1 MKVQMKKLRK
11 VFCLLAAA
19 AVPALTDMHEAMA
32 QLPQGMSVE
41 EEKSYNEVSSNVR
54 DNFEETAFF
63 YPSIISDADGNAS
76 ISFTMPDALTR
87 WRLMM
92 MAYTK
97 DLKSGIINQ
106 YFTTSK
112 PVTIKANMPRFCR
125 HGDTLKI
132 SAIVANNSEE
142 TTDYFWAIYETVMQ
156 NDTELETAVVYLNEE
171 TLEAVDD
178 SQYQNVAPG
187 ATFEVQTAY
196 ELIDTAGEVEVTFEE
211 MEGDKND
218 SITIDLSSVSRESAS
233 GGTAQLT
240 GGNKG
245 EGTGGGGGVP
255 GGETGASGGEQLQDW
270 WNGDWYGWWIMT
282 GCYGY
287 YEDMEGDWW
296 DICGTID
303 IGEDGVG
310 TVTLWDEDYT
320 ESEPMASAAVSL
332 SEAGTG
338 EFGTLM
344 SEGGRFTDIDLEHA
358 DWIVDPGLLDYP
370 DMIHISGY
378 YESGEDEYTYDIYL
392 RPWGTYWDD
401 VTEEDLPYYY
411 YDWYLPLIESGES
424 MPDSIG

>member
-1 MKVQMKKLRK
+1 MKRRKL
-11 VFCLLAAA
+11 FGLLLAAVMLFSLA
-19 AVPALTDMHEAMA
+19 ACGKGEKEPEDPNLLTVGE
-32 QLPQGMSVE
+32 
-41 EEKSYNEVSSNVR
+41 
-54 DNFEETAFF
+54 FELH
-63 YPSIISDADGNAS
+63 YKGAS
-76 ISFTMPDALTR
+76 IMKDREGNDALV
-87 WRLMM
+87 L
-92 MAYTK
+92 
-97 DLKSGIINQ
+97 
-106 YFTTSK
+106 
-112 PVTIKANMPRFCR
+112 
-125 HGDTLKI
+125 TLDFI
-132 SAIVANNSEE
+132 NNSEE
-142 TTDYFWAIYETVMQ
+142 TTDYFWAIYETAMQ

-171 TLEAVDD
+171 TLEDVDD

-196 ELIDTAGEVEVTFEE
+196 KLIDTAGEVEVTFEE

-218 SITIDLSSVSRESAS
+218 SITIDLSTLSRESGQS
-233 GGTAQLT
+233 GTAQLT

-245 EGTGGGGGVP
+245 GGTGGGGGVP

-320 ESEPMASAAVSL
+320 ESEPMASADVSL
-332 SEAGTG
+332 NEAGTG

-344 SEGGRFTDIDLEHA
+344 SEGGWFTNIDLEHA
-358 DWIVDPGLLDYP
+358 DWIVDPGLVDYP

>member
-1 MKVQMKKLRK
+1 MKRTKLL
-11 VFCLLAAA
+11 CLLLS
-19 AVPALTDMHEAMA
+19 ALM
-32 QLPQGMSVE
+32 LFGL
-41 EEKSYNEVSSNVR
+41 
-54 DNFEETAFF
+54 TACGSK
-63 YPSIISDADGNAS
+63 PSDPNLLKVGDYTLLYKGAEI
-76 ISFTMPDALTR
+76 MPDDSGNDSIVLT
-87 WRLMM
+87 LDFTNNSKDSG
-92 MAYTK
+92 AYLLSVTDSAK
-97 DLKSGIINQ
+97 QNGTDLEYAVIYTSPDSYDEVIDGQFTEVAPGETIELKSAFVLID
-106 YFTTSK
+106 TTSK
-112 PVTIKANMPRFCR
+112 
-125 HGDTLKI
+125 
-132 SAIVANNSEE
+132 
-142 TTDYFWAIYETVMQ
+142 
-156 NDTELETAVVYLNEE
+156 
-171 TLEAVDD
+171 
-178 SQYQNVAPG
+178 
-187 ATFEVQTAY
+187 
-196 ELIDTAGEVEVTFEE
+196 VEVTFEE
-211 MEGDKND
+211 VFGTKKATL
-218 SITIDLSSVSRESAS
+218 TIDLSTVSRKPAESGS
-233 GGTAQLT
+233 PSLT
-240 GGNKG
+240 DGNKDN
-245 EGTGGGGGVP
+245 EP
-255 GGETGASGGEQLQDW
+255 GGETGVPSGQTSAPGGKSLRDW

-282 GCYGY
+282 GCWGN
-287 YEDMEGDWW
+287 YEDMEGMWW
-296 DICGTID
+296 DLCGTID

>member
-1 MKVQMKKLRK
+1 M
-11 VFCLLAAA
+11 
-19 AVPALTDMHEAMA
+19 
-32 QLPQGMSVE
+32 
-41 EEKSYNEVSSNVR
+41 
-54 DNFEETAFF
+54 
-63 YPSIISDADGNAS
+63 
-76 ISFTMPDALTR
+76 
-87 WRLMM
+87 
-92 MAYTK
+92 
-97 DLKSGIINQ
+97 
-106 YFTTSK
+106 
-112 PVTIKANMPRFCR
+112 
-125 HGDTLKI
+125 
-132 SAIVANNSEE
+132 
-142 TTDYFWAIYETVMQ
+142 
-156 NDTELETAVVYLNEE
+156 
-171 TLEAVDD
+171 
-178 SQYQNVAPG
+178 
-187 ATFEVQTAY
+187 TFEY
-196 ELIDTAGEVEVTFEE
+196 MYGY
-211 MEGDKND
+211 KND

-378 YESGEDEYTYDIYL
+378 YESGEDEYFYDIYL

>member
-1 MKVQMKKLRK
+1 MKRRKL
-11 VFCLLAAA
+11 FCLLLA
-19 AVPALTDMHEAMA
+19 AVMLFSLAACGKGED
-32 QLPQGMSVE
+32 
-41 EEKSYNEVSSNVR
+41 
-54 DNFEETAFF
+54 ETKDPNLLKVGD
-63 YPSIISDADGNAS
+63 YELLYKGAS
-76 ISFTMPDALTR
+76 IMKDREGNDALVLT
-87 WRLMM
+87 L
-92 MAYTK
+92 
-97 DLKSGIINQ
+97 D
-106 YFTTSK
+106 FT
-112 PVTIKANMPRFCR
+112 
-125 HGDTLKI
+125 
-132 SAIVANNSEE
+132 NNSEE

-178 SQYQNVAPG
+178 SQYQNVDPG

-196 ELIDTAGEVEVTFEE
+196 ELIDTTGEVEVTFEE

-245 EGTGGGGGVP
+245 EGTGGGGGAP
-255 GGETGASGGEQLQDW
+255 GGGTGASGGDQLLDW

-303 IGEDGVG
+303 IGEDGVV

>member
-1 MKVQMKKLRK
+1 MKRRKL
-11 VFCLLAAA
+11 FGLLLAAVMLFSLA
-19 AVPALTDMHEAMA
+19 ACGKGEKEPEDPNLLTVGE
-32 QLPQGMSVE
+32 
-41 EEKSYNEVSSNVR
+41 
-54 DNFEETAFF
+54 FELH
-63 YPSIISDADGNAS
+63 YKGAS
-76 ISFTMPDALTR
+76 IMKDREGNDALV
-87 WRLMM
+87 L
-92 MAYTK
+92 
-97 DLKSGIINQ
+97 
-106 YFTTSK
+106 
-112 PVTIKANMPRFCR
+112 
-125 HGDTLKI
+125 TLDFI
-132 SAIVANNSEE
+132 NNSEE
-142 TTDYFWAIYETVMQ
+142 TTDYFWAIYETAMQ

-171 TLEAVDD
+171 TLEDVDD

-196 ELIDTAGEVEVTFEE
+196 KLIDTAGEVEVTFEE

-218 SITIDLSSVSRESAS
+218 SITIDLSTLSRESGQS
-233 GGTAQLT
+233 GTAQLT

-255 GGETGASGGEQLQDW
+255 GGETGASGGEQLRDW
-270 WNGDWYGWWIMT
+270 WNGDWYGWCIMT

>member
-1 MKVQMKKLRK
+1 MKRRKL
-11 VFCLLAAA
+11 FCLLLA
-19 AVPALTDMHEAMA
+19 AVMLFSLTACGKGEDETKDPN
-32 QLPQGMSVE
+32 LLTVGE
-41 EEKSYNEVSSNVR
+41 
-54 DNFEETAFF
+54 FELH
-63 YPSIISDADGNAS
+63 YKGAS
-76 ISFTMPDALTR
+76 IMKDREGNDALVLT
-87 WRLMM
+87 L
-92 MAYTK
+92 
-97 DLKSGIINQ
+97 D
-106 YFTTSK
+106 FT
-112 PVTIKANMPRFCR
+112 
-125 HGDTLKI
+125 
-132 SAIVANNSEE
+132 NNSEE

-282 GCYGY
+282 GCSGD
-287 YEDMEGDWW
+287 YEDLEGAWW
-296 DICGTID
+296 DICGAID
-303 IGEDGVG
+303 IGGDGTG

-320 ESEPMASAAVSL
+320 KSEPMVSASVSL
-332 SEAGTG
+332 SDDGTSIY
-338 EFGTLM
+338 GTM
-344 SEGGRFTDIDLEHA
+344 TSEGGAFTDIALEHG
-358 DWIVDPGLLDYP
+358 DWIVDPGLVDYG
-370 DMIHISGY
+370 DMIHIDGD
-378 YESGEDEYTYDIYL
+378 YENGGDAFHYDIYL
-392 RPWGTYWDD
+392 RPWGTYWVD
-401 VTEEDLPYYY
+401 VDEEDLPNL
-411 YDWYLPLIESGES
+411 YDSWYLPLIDAEEP